1 MDANGDP
8 EVFKGTERGVIASGA
23 SGMLG
28 AALRYALTE
37 HGMRVLQ
44 LVRRTPTQE
53 GQVCWHPAARP
64 AMADPAKLDGWTA
77 AIHLSG
83 ANVAG
88 HRWTEA
94 YRREISASR
103 VESTRALAMLLAG
116 LERPPQTFLVASAVG
131 IYGDRSE
138 ELLDESSV
146 TGEGFLA
153 KVCRDWE
160 AAAEPAVKA
169 GIRVVHLRFG
179 VVLDAGSGALA
190 KMAPMFRLG
199 LGGRLGSGR
208 QWMSWV
214 SLDDI
219 VAAALFALKTP
230 QVVGA
235 VNVTAP
241 HPVTNAEFTRA
252 LARQFRRP
260 AVLPVPA
267 FALRI
272 ALGPMADEALLASQ
286 RAVPSK
292 LLDAGFQFI
301 HPKVDEALAA
311 LLGRG

>member
-1 MDANGDP
+1 M
-8 EVFKGTERGVIASGA
+8 FKGTERGVIASGA

-28 AALRYALTE
+28 AALRHALTE

-44 LVRRTPTQE
+44 LVRGTPTQE
-53 GQVCWHPAARP
+53 GQVCWNPKAQPAVE
-64 AMADPAKLDGWTA
+64 DPAKLDGCSA

-83 ANVAG
+83 SNVAG

-116 LERPPQTFLVASAVG
+116 LQRPPRTFLAASAVG
-131 IYGDRSE
+131 IYGDRSD

-153 KVCRDWE
+153 EVCREWE

-179 VVLDAGSGALA
+179 VALDAESGALA

-219 VAAALFALKTP
+219 VAAAMFALKTP
-230 QVVGA
+230 QLVGA

-241 HPVTNAEFTRA
+241 HPVTNTEFTRA
-252 LARQFRRP
+252 LARHLRRP
-260 AVLPVPA
+260 AVLPAPA

-292 LLDAGFQFI
+292 LLAAGFQFM
-301 HPKVDEALAA
+301 HPTVDEALAA